1 MKVTFA
7 VLCLAAAAAAQPPDT
22 FEVASIKL
30 GDPLTNGTSFN
41 FQNGA
46 GIKID
51 GATLKSLIQFAYDLN
66 DYQLV
71 GASGWMTSDR
81 YAILAKGVVTEGPAG
96 YRDMNDQQ
104 RKFAGALIRTR
115 LKKLLAERFQLAI
128 HNETRELP
136 IYALVLAKGGVK
148 MQPNTSPDGSPQS
161 MMTGRATFKATRA
174 SVDSIAKALGSI
186 TSRPVYDE
194 TGLKGYWDFKMEWT
208 PEAAAAAPD
217 AIERPV
223 EAAGPTLFTALQEQM
238 GLKLEAR
245 KGPVEIVVIDRA
257 ERPSEN

>member
-1 MKVTFA
+1 MKLAFA

-22 FEVASIKL
+22 FEVASVKL

-51 GATLKSLIQFAYDLN
+51 GATLKSLVQFAYELN

-71 GASGWMTSDR
+71 GATGWMNSER
-81 YAILAKGVVTEGPAG
+81 YSILAKGTLIDGPAG
-96 YRDMNDQQ
+96 YRDMNDAQ

-115 LKKLLAERFQLAI
+115 LKKLLAERFQLTI

-136 IYALVLAKGGVK
+136 VYALVLAKGGVK
-148 MQPNTSPDGSPQS
+148 MKPNMLPDGSPQS
-161 MMTGRATFKATRA
+161 MMTNRARFNATRA
-174 SVDSIAKALGSI
+174 SLDSIAQALGSI
-186 TSRPVYDE
+186 TSRPVHDE
-194 TGLKGYWDFKMEWT
+194 TGLKGYWDFDMKWT
-208 PEAAAAAPD
+208 PDAAAAAPD
-217 AIERPV
+217 AVERPS

-238 GLKLEAR
+238 GLKLESR